1 MLIVGY
7 HRCWRIQGHV
17 SGYFCW
23 TFWWFLWVMLMTFI
37 FAPRGRQ
44 DHVKLDNKSVEYT
57 LPFTNRSQFFL
68 LCFWLNSPEP
78 NRKGR
83 ENKKSC
89 LLNLFNW
96 VKNILFTDQLRIWT
110 SKLFQLIQLNSK
122 NTHLFLHDDDLQQK
136 QNIIFKGQLFF
147 SWNHRLDIIILEN
160 RKFRIHEIFY
170 YLNLG
175 TNNNNHC
182 NSFKKSNF

>member
-23 TFWWFLWVMLMTFI
+23 TFWWFLWVMQLITFI

-57 LPFTNRSQFFL
+57 LPFTNKSQFFL
-68 LCFWLNSPEP
+68 QCFWLNSPEP

-96 VKNILFTDQLRIWT
+96 VKNILFTDQLRIT
-110 SKLFQLIQLNSK
+110 LKLAKSQPPQHHHHNVLKKANLRELKQVDVILSRYSY
-122 NTHLFLHDDDLQQK
+122 LFSREIK
-136 QNIIFKGQLFF
+136 Y
-147 SWNHRLDIIILEN
+147 RTETADIS
-160 RKFRIHEIFY
+160 
-170 YLNLG
+170 
-175 TNNNNHC
+175 
-182 NSFKKSNF
+182 SFWPKMAKK